1 MKPHAGS
8 TFSEFPMKV
17 LTAALL
23 FTIGLFL
30 TSGWLMW
37 KSYEDYGR
45 GQLKEYRF
53 QFLINSLNSG
63 PELTVLARRA
73 ISTNQIGS
81 LDQYNYMVKE
91 ITSAIQEIKQLA
103 LDDQIRELAL
113 RIEDANNKMLGMEQH
128 AFQLFR
134 EGNVAQARELLQSA
148 DYRKYMNIYDQ
159 CNSRLDRQLQ
169 GKVETKI
176 RDLKNRAIF
185 ALAAVGISLPLLL
198 IVWLI
203 ALRMVKRHLN
213 ARLRAEEQLRH
224 ARDELEVRVRER
236 TRELSEA
243 NIHLQKEIAE
253 RRRAQEALQRSEA
266 IYREAIENAAGV
278 PYRLIYKS
286 NNYDFVGAGITPLL
300 GYPPNEFSYELLR
313 RLVREV
319 VIVEP
324 GIHYDLLEYVRAFQ
338 EGKVDQYRVD
348 LLLQT
353 RGGELKWVSDCSVPI
368 RDQQNGELV
377 GSLGILQDITKRK
390 QVEEQARIQQEQ
402 LIQADKMVSLGTLVS
417 GVAHEINNPN
427 NFIMLNA
434 PTLHES
440 WQSIEPLLDAY
451 YRENGDF
458 LVGGLNYSEMKT
470 NIPML
475 FSGILDGAKRIRNI
489 VQELRDFSRQD
500 PGFYQENINVNAVVN
515 SALLLI
521 SSMIR
526 KSTDRFEVALDETL
540 PPIRGNFQRLEQVL
554 INLIQNACQALPDR
568 QRGIR
573 LATAYNPRTRSI
585 TIQVRDE
592 GVGIPRDNLKHIAD
606 PFFTTK
612 RDGGGIGL
620 GLSISTSIVKQHGGV
635 LEIASQP
642 EQGTTATITLPTQP
656 AELDAG
662 VK

>member
-1 MKPHAGS
+1 MKPRSGS
-8 TFSEFPMKV
+8 TFREFPMKI

-23 FTIGLFL
+23 FTIGLFM
-30 TSGWLMW
+30 TSGWLIW
-37 KSYEDYGR
+37 KSYEDYSR
-45 GQLKEYRF
+45 GQLGEYRF

-73 ISTNQIGS
+73 VSTNQLGS

-91 ITSAIQEIKQLA
+91 ITTAVQEIKQLA
-103 LDDQIRELAL
+103 LDEEIRQLAL
-113 RIEDANNKMLGMEQH
+113 RLEDANNKMLGMEQH

-134 EGNVAQARELLQSA
+134 EGNVARSRELLQSA

-159 CNSRLDRQLQ
+159 CNSRLDGQLQ

-176 RDLKNRAIF
+176 RKIKNRAIF

-203 ALRMVKRHLN
+203 ALRMVKRHLT
-213 ARLRAEEQLRH
+213 ARIRAEEQLRH
-224 ARDELEVRVRER
+224 ARDELEVRVHER

-278 PYRLIYKS
+278 PYRLIYKN
-286 NNYDFVGAGITPLL
+286 NNYDFVGAGIAPLL
-300 GYPPNEFSYELLR
+300 GYAPEEFTYELLR
-313 RLVREV
+313 RIVREV

-348 LLLQT
+348 LHLQT
-353 RGGELKWVSDCSVPI
+353 RGGEFKWVSDCSVPI
-368 RDQQNGELV
+368 RDQQTGELV

-470 NIPML
+470 NIPVL
-475 FSGILDGAKRIRNI
+475 FSGILEGAKRIRNI

-500 PGFYQENINVNAVVN
+500 PGFYQENVNVNAAVN

-568 QRGIR
+568 RRGIR
-573 LATAYNPRTRSI
+573 LTTAYNAHARSI
-585 TIQVRDE
+585 VIQVRDE
-592 GVGIPRDNLKHIAD
+592 GVGIPRENLKNIVD

-612 RDGGGIGL
+612 RDVGGVGL

-642 EQGTTATITLPTQP
+642 EQGTTATITLPIQP
-656 AELDAG
+656 VELAAG